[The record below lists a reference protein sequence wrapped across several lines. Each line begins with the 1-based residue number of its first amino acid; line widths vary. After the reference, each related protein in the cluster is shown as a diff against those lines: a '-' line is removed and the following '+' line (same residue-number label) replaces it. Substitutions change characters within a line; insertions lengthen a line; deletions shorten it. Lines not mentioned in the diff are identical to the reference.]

1 MKGSEMEKP
10 YQARYGYDKKYYVS
24 GPSPGGECSYYGGT
38 LYGSLRTDSEDEAR
52 RSAMIANIA
61 FAEGYRKA
69 QADMRAALGIG
80 G

>member
-1 MKGSEMEKP
+1 MEKP
-10 YQARYGYDKKYYVS
+10 YAAGYGYDKKYYVD
-24 GPSPGGECSYYGGT
+24 GPAPGGECSYYGGT

-69 QADMRAALGIG
+69 QADMRTALGINAPM
-80 G
+80 